1 MKNDLSV
8 RDDRRGSYNLLFSPP
23 KHIISLKKEFPL
35 CPPPSWK
42 KEKKNVLVKTI
53 VKYIYPH
60 YTRYS
65 LSTQRQAR
73 QTQIQRHTP
82 FTVGFDVDK
91 FKASSPRSTRVYGPM
106 GWNFIS
112 SIVFLLCWGKM
123 VRKCREG
130 YYCRKREKKLRSMQT
145 SHNLLY
151 RFTSRES
158 PRALH
163 TISRVTSGYR

>member
-1 MKNDLSV
+1 LKNDLSV
-8 RDDRRGSYNLLFSPP
+8 WDDRRGSYNLLFSPP

-91 FKASSPRSTRVYGPM
+91 FKASSPAQYKSLWAYRLELHLFDSL
-106 GWNFIS
+106 
-112 SIVFLLCWGKM
+112 FLCGGKM

-130 YYCRKREKKLRSMQT
+130 YYCQKRKETAFNANKPQPAVSLHVPRVSA
-145 SHNLLY
+145 
-151 RFTSRES
+151 RFAYYFTR
-158 PRALH
+158 H
-163 TISRVTSGYR
+163 VWV

>member
-1 MKNDLSV
+1 LRKRENLEKRKKMKRSIFHAIFVWFGRRCGLFLKNDLSV
-8 RDDRRGSYNLLFSPP
+8 RDDRRGSYNLLFSSPNT
-23 KHIISLKKEFPL
+23 SRFKKEFPL

-91 FKASSPRSTRVYGPM
+91 FKASSPA
-106 GWNFIS
+106 
-112 SIVFLLCWGKM
+112 
-123 VRKCREG
+123 
-130 YYCRKREKKLRSMQT
+130 Q
-145 SHNLLY
+145 
-151 RFTSRES
+151 
-158 PRALH
+158 
-163 TISRVTSGYR
+163 

>member
-1 MKNDLSV
+1 LKNDLSV
-8 RDDRRGSYNLLFSPP
+8 WDDRRGSYNLLFSPP

-91 FKASSPRSTRVYGPM
+91 FKASSPRSTRVYGPI

-112 SIVFLLCWGKM
+112 SIVFFFAGEKWSENVVK
-123 VRKCREG
+123 VIIV
-130 YYCRKREKKLRSMQT
+130 KREKKLRSMQT

>member
-1 MKNDLSV
+1 LKNDLSV

-91 FKASSPRSTRVYGPM
+91 FKASSPRSTRVYGPI

-112 SIVFLLCWGKM
+112 SIVFFFAGEKWSENVVK
-123 VRKCREG
+123 VIIV
-130 YYCRKREKKLRSMQT
+130 KREKKLRSMQT

>member
-91 FKASSPRSTRVYGPM
+91 FKASSPRSTRVYGPI

-112 SIVFLLCWGKM
+112 SIVFFFAGEKWSENVVK
-123 VRKCREG
+123 VIIV
-130 YYCRKREKKLRSMQT
+130 KREKKLRSMQT